1 MLETLVIP
9 VFAFLAGLLI
19 GSFLNVCIYRWPR
32 DLSVVRP
39 RSHCPECERTIAWYD
54 NIPLISYLLL
64 RARCRYCQARI
75 PLRYPAV
82 ELLTAL
88 LFGYFVWRFG
98 LTPTGAKYCILSA
111 ILVALVFSDLE
122 ELILP
127 DEFTLGGIV
136 IGLIF
141 AVVVPVPDVVAHAI
155 ASLSDLSL
163 GQRTLSVAEAVL
175 GIVLPSGSLWLGG
188 FLFEKLRHKEGL
200 GLGDVKMM
208 AMIGAFLGIRG
219 TLLTLIVGS
228 VLGSVVGLLYIKI
241 TRQDAATYQLP
252 FGTFLG
258 IAGIGV
264 ALQGQRVID
273 WYAGSL

>member
-1 MLETLVIP
+1 MFEP
-9 VFAFLAGLLI
+9 VVPAFLAGLLI
-19 GSFLNVCIYRWPR
+19 GSFLNVCIYRFPR

-39 RSHCPECERTIAWYD
+39 RSHCPACERTIVWYD

-64 RARCRYCQARI
+64 GARCRYCQTRI
-75 PLRYPAV
+75 PVRYPAV

-98 LTPTGAKYCILSA
+98 LTLTGAKYCILSA
-111 ILVALVFSDLE
+111 ILVALVFSDFE

-127 DEFTLGGIV
+127 DEFTLGGTV

-141 AVVVPVPDVVAHAI
+141 ALLVPVPDIVAHAI
-155 ASLSDLSL
+155 ASLADLSL
-163 GQRTLSVAEAVL
+163 SQRTLSVAEAVL

-200 GLGDVKMM
+200 GMGDVKMM
-208 AMIGAFLGIRG
+208 AMVGAFLGIRG
-219 TLLTLIVGS
+219 ALLTLIVGS

>member
-1 MLETLVIP
+1 MLEIALGLV
-9 VFAFLAGLLI
+9 AGLLI

-39 RSHCPECERTIAWYD
+39 RSHCPACERTIAWYD
-54 NIPLISYLLL
+54 NIPLASYLLL
-64 RARCRYCQARI
+64 RGRCRHCQARI
-75 PLRYPAV
+75 GLRYPAV
-82 ELLTAL
+82 ELITAL
-88 LFGYFVWRFG
+88 LFGYFLWRFG
-98 LTPTGAKYCILSA
+98 LTLTGAKYCVLSA

-127 DEFTLGGIV
+127 DEFTLGGVV

-141 AVVVPVPDVVAHAI
+141 AALVPVPDIVAHAI
-155 ASLSDLSL
+155 ASLSDLPL
-163 GQRTLSVAEAVL
+163 GKRTLSIAEAVL
-175 GIVLPSGSLWLGG
+175 GIVVPSGSLWLGG
-188 FLFEKLRHKEGL
+188 FLFEKIRHKEGL
-200 GLGDVKMM
+200 GLGDVKMI
-208 AMIGAFLGIRG
+208 AMVGAFLGIRG
-219 TLLTLIVGS
+219 ALLTLIAGS

-258 IAGIGV
+258 IGAIGV